1 MIAFTHVVMRRNAAG
16 LSLVELMIALLIG
29 SILMLGLVQVFS
41 ASRAAYQVSEGVA
54 RVQENGRFA
63 LDYLQRDI
71 RLIGH
76 FGCVNDQS
84 HKQQVDALR
93 MNTGATAGQPLDFNL
108 SLQGYEANGTSQVDQ
123 VLNLA
128 APTAG
133 WTPALPA
140 HLADLGASPGSDI
153 IMLRFLRPNS
163 APVSSL
169 VVSGSTTTISTTPA
183 GWSDLTEDGVASPGV
198 FGVADC
204 SYVDVFNG
212 AGNAGAQTVTANVA
226 LDRYTPNPAGQAALY
241 RAEAVAYYV
250 ANNASNR
257 RSLFRARWSG
267 GARTTEELVEGIESI
282 QFLYGQDRSADVNN
296 PSGFMANQVAASD
309 GALGVATTVA
319 GEQAWRRVGLVQVAV
334 VAASPDRA
342 TTQQAANADT
352 RPRALG
358 VQVVGPDDGRYRAS
372 YESTVALRNRL
383 YGN

>member
-1 MIAFTHVVMRRNAAG
+1 M
-16 LSLVELMIALLIG
+16 
-29 SILMLGLVQVFS
+29 
-41 ASRAAYQVSEGVA
+41 
-54 RVQENGRFA
+54 
-63 LDYLQRDI
+63 
-71 RLIGH
+71 
-76 FGCVNDQS
+76 
-84 HKQQVDALR
+84 
-93 MNTGATAGQPLDFNL
+93 
-108 SLQGYEANGTSQVDQ
+108 
-123 VLNLA
+123 
-128 APTAG
+128 
-133 WTPALPA
+133 
-140 HLADLGASPGSDI
+140 
-153 IMLRFLRPNS
+153 
-163 APVSSL
+163 SSL

-372 YESTVALRNRL
+372 YETTVALRNRL

>member
-1 MIAFTHVVMRRNAAG
+1 MARLHRMDSRRVEG

-41 ASRAAYQVSEGVA
+41 ASRAAYQVSEGLA

-63 LDYLQRDI
+63 LDYLQRDL

-84 HKQQVDALR
+84 HKQQVDAFR
-93 MNTGATAGQPLDFNL
+93 MLTGAVAGEPLDFNL
-108 SLQGYEANGTSQVDQ
+108 SVQGFEATGTSQVNQD
-123 VLNLA
+123 LNLA

-140 HLADLGASPGSDI
+140 HISGLAPVAGSDI

-163 APVSSL
+163 APVSNL
-169 VVSGSTTTISTTPA
+169 VVSGSNSTVSTTAA
-183 GWSDLTEDGVASPGV
+183 GWSDLTEDGVATPGV

-212 AGNAGAQTVTANVA
+212 TGNAAAKTVSATVA
-226 LDRYTPNPAGQAALY
+226 LDRYTPNPAGHAALY

-257 RSLFRARWSG
+257 RSLFRARWT
-267 GARTTEELVEGIESI
+267 GAAAPVVEELVEGIESI
-282 QFLYGQDRSADVNN
+282 QFLYGQDRSTDVGN
-296 PSGFMANQVAASD
+296 PSGFMANQVPASD
-309 GALGVATTVA
+309 LGAATTTA
-319 GEQAWRRVGLVQVAV
+319 GEQNWRRVGLVQVAV
-334 VAASPDRA
+334 VASSPDPA
-342 TTQQAANADT
+342 TTRQADSEQT

-358 VQVVGPDDGRYRAS
+358 LRVVGPEDGRYRAS
-372 YESTVALRNRL
+372 YETTIALRNRL